1 MFDKFEVID
10 CLKKDTHS
18 SVYLANHIYL
28 GKKIILK
35 TLNTDNLPDKTILE
49 RFKREAKILAQL
61 DHPNLIKVL
70 DFGTFKNHFYISFE
84 HFESRNLRVVI
95 KENNLSNEVKKS
107 ILIQLFKAL
116 NIAHQNQIIHRDIKP
131 ENILLNGD
139 YHLKIADFGLALVST
154 DNNIT
159 QDSSIVGTPSYMSPE
174 QLRGEKTLQ
183 TDLFSSGI
191 VAYELYTGKNP
202 LGGET
207 ISDTINKIVNYS
219 ETNDFFNYE
228 LLPDEVRPA
237 IKNMLKKNLKERVK
251 TSLEVLKLL
260 GVEDEIYEPV
270 KISVSKKYFK
280 YSYAAIIILLVVIIV
295 AYVYNSQ
302 MGKNNNPPAVNG
314 MQSGETNLIPQG
326 SSQVDNKN
334 SIGQPDN
341 VINETR
347 KNEKTTKTNGT
358 IKATV
363 GRFFVECQPWADVYI
378 DGKKVDTTPLKDY
391 LELKTGSHILTL
403 VHNNYPPFVEKIN
416 ISPYRIETV
425 TVDFKKLVG
434 FIYVD
439 CYPWGEVFING
450 KLKGTTP
457 LREPIALFKGDYH
470 LTVYNTKYD
479 SVSTAIKITAN
490 DTTKY
495 FLNFETMDKLIPK
508 GPAPTGRRRGEQIP
522 QKQGS
527 Q

>member
-1 MFDKFEVID
+1 MID

-84 HFESRNLRVVI
+84 HFESRNLREVI
-95 KENNLSNEVKKS
+95 KGNNLSNEIKKN
-107 ILIQLFKAL
+107 IFIQLLKAL
-116 NIAHQNQIIHRDIKP
+116 NIAHQSQIIHRDIKP

-202 LGGET
+202 LGGDT
-207 ISDTINKIVNYS
+207 ISDTINKIVNYD
-219 ETNDFFNYE
+219 ETNNFFDYE

-237 IKNMLKKNLKERVK
+237 LKSMLKKNLKERAK
-251 TSLEVLKLL
+251 TSLEVLKYL
-260 GVEDEIYEPV
+260 GVEDEIYEPA
-270 KISVSKKYFK
+270 KGISSKRYFNK
-280 YSYAAIIILLVVIIV
+280 YSYAAIVVLFVLVVI
-295 AYVYNSQ
+295 AYMYNNQ
-302 MGKNNNPPAVNG
+302 MGKNNNATAING
-314 MQSGETNLIPQG
+314 TQPGETNLIPQG
-326 SSQVDNKN
+326 GSQVDNKN
-334 SIGQPDN
+334 SGGQPDN
-341 VINETR
+341 VINDTKE
-347 KNEKTTKTNGT
+347 NEKTTKTPGT

-391 LELKTGSHILTL
+391 LELKTGSHTLTL
-403 VHNNYPPFVEKIN
+403 VHNNYPPYEEKIN

-434 FIYVD
+434 FMSVD

-457 LREPIALFKGDYH
+457 LREPIALFIGDYQ
-470 LTVYNTKYD
+470 LTVYNSKYD
-479 SVSTAIKITAN
+479 SVSTKIKITAN
-490 DTTKY
+490 DTAKY
-495 FLNFETMDKLIPK
+495 FLNFETMAKLK
-508 GPAPTGRRRGEQIP
+508 
-522 QKQGS
+522 KQGL